1 LNLFDNE
8 LKLHLL
14 PHTHNKSSSFEDV
27 KALAVAYEK
36 RMAKIMQMDTGS
48 SSSSSPSQ
56 QTVPPQ
62 KKSTTILICDWCN
75 KHGHVEKFCYSKDRY
90 FKLKKVKICSQSTC
104 DYKPGATLRGRI
116 KWFNPSSGYGF
127 ICLRNSDKD
136 VFFHRSDFRKFNRNN
151 FAKLATGQVVT
162 FYLCKTVQGFRATHV
177 CIQNNN
183 LISRSLD
190 KLSTDR
196 IFTETKD
203 VHDLCRD

>member
-1 LNLFDNE
+1 LNLFDNQ

-14 PHTHNKSSSFEDV
+14 PHINNKSSSFEDV
-27 KALAVAYEK
+27 KALAVVYEK

-48 SSSSSPSQ
+48 SSLSSPSQ

-62 KKSTTILICDWCN
+62 KKSTRTILICDWCN

-104 DYKPGATLRGRI
+104 DYKPGSTLRGRI

-136 VFFHRSDFRKFNRNN
+136 VFFHRSDLRKFNRNN
-151 FAKLATGQVVT
+151 FAKFATGQVVT
-162 FYLCKTVQGFRATHV
+162 FYLCKSAQGLRATHV
-177 CIQNNN
+177 CIPNNN
-183 LISRSLD
+183 NPIPRS
-190 KLSTDR
+190 DR